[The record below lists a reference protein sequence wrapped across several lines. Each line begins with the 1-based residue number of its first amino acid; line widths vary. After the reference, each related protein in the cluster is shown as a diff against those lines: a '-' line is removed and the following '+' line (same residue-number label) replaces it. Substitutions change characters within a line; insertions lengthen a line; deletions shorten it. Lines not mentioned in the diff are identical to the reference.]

1 MTDYAAMANED
12 LIARLE
18 ELNENWNGDWS
29 EEAEMEEISRILKA
43 RRLEEDSKLPGRLP
57 SSKFLGA
64 KYSSIINISASELKV
79 GDYANYAKPGKAY
92 GDYYECI
99 KLAKDEVNGVVA
111 TVRTVWKRTNTQ
123 DFQVVS
129 ADYSADENL
138 NIVRF
143 HY

>member
-1 MTDYAAMANED
+1 MTDYAAMANEE
-12 LIARLE
+12 LSARLE

-29 EEAEMEEISRILKA
+29 EEAEMEEISRILKT
-43 RRLEEDSKLPGRLP
+43 RMLEENSKLPGRLP

-64 KYSSIINISASELKV
+64 KYSSAINISASELKV
-79 GDYANYAKPGKAY
+79 GDYANYAKPGKTY

-99 KLAKDEVNGVVA
+99 ELTTDEISSVVT

>member
-1 MTDYAAMANED
+1 MSNYSAMTSEELRAK
-12 LIARLE
+12 LE
-18 ELNENWNGDWS
+18 ELGENWNGDWS
-29 EEAEMEEISRILKA
+29 EEAEMEEISRILTA

-57 SSKFLGA
+57 SRESLGA
-64 KYSSIINISASELKV
+64 KYSSAINISAAELKV
-79 GDYANYAKPGKAY
+79 GDYAKYAKPGRAY

-99 KLAKDEVNGVVA
+99 ELTTNEVNSAVT

-123 DFQVVS
+123 DFQVIS